1 MEKLIIRGGHPLHGR
16 VKISGAKNAVLPII
30 AATLLGQ
37 EKPSRLD
44 EVPAL
49 DDVETIAEVIRA
61 LGVKARFDTADN
73 QFWVD
78 SADIAHY
85 EAPYD
90 LVRKMR
96 ASFLIMG
103 PLLARCGRAKIS
115 LPGGCAIGTRP
126 IDLHLKGFEALGADI
141 EIGHGYIDAKAP
153 QGLKGARIYLD
164 FPSVGATE
172 NVIMAASMAAG
183 QTVLENPAQE
193 PEIID

>member
-1 MEKLIIRGGHPLHGR
+1 MEKLIIKGGHPLRGR

-37 EKPSRLD
+37 VQPSRLD

-49 DDVETIAEVIRA
+49 DDVETIAEVIQS
-61 LGVKARFDTADN
+61 LGVKARFDSSAN

-78 SADIAHY
+78 SADITEY

-115 LPGGCAIGTRP
+115 LPGRWAICT
-126 IDLHLKGFEALGADI
+126 
-141 EIGHGYIDAKAP
+141 
-153 QGLKGARIYLD
+153 
-164 FPSVGATE
+164 
-172 NVIMAASMAAG
+172 
-183 QTVLENPAQE
+183 
-193 PEIID
+193 